1 MRPFYDLYLVFLL
14 RRYVFVLLKN
24 NMFRLV
30 YAGFPYCGFLV
41 ISWQLSIKNTGVS
54 FCININNV
62 VSEMQVDSMPALK
75 DLFINVKYLIRNE
88 KIAEYLQ
95 IKKIRC
101 NFASAKNDIEIK

>member
-41 ISWQLSIKNTGVS
+41 IS
-54 FCININNV
+54 
-62 VSEMQVDSMPALK
+62 
-75 DLFINVKYLIRNE
+75 
-88 KIAEYLQ
+88 
-95 IKKIRC
+95 
-101 NFASAKNDIEIK
+101 